1 MEEDKHQ
8 ESERMDGGGDAWAPS
23 VQSHRAVD
31 GIGGGGGGG
40 AAENVDMPRRGGRR
54 MQMVTRRREKDH
66 GERGRGAER
75 LGRSVEISEG

>member
-31 GIGGGGGGG
+31 GIGGGGG
-40 AAENVDMPRRGGRR
+40 RGGGGERR
-54 MQMVTRRREKDH
+54 YAQARREEDANGNAQTGK
-66 GERGRGAER
+66 GSR
-75 LGRSVEISEG
+75 